1 MYNRI
6 NEIKL
11 HNDRHIGS
19 TSIAE
24 LHCPKSS
31 ANFRE
36 IPRSVYG
43 SKSPGRQ
50 ISEGG
55 LTLLL
60 SEISQSN

>member
-24 LHCPKSS
+24 LGWGLTFGLARS
-31 ANFRE
+31 
-36 IPRSVYG
+36 SVYRKY
-43 SKSPGRQ
+43 SKR
-50 ISEGG
+50 IV
-55 LTLLL
+55 
-60 SEISQSN
+60 SEISIVWLFHQTSEIIASD